1 MRTISWLIFVAICA
15 MLVGGTACDDHTR
28 PKSRDQGA
36 PGPRDRAGGGAPM
49 GAGMPGMVGADK
61 GGPPGGGGDKGG
73 APPMPGGKGGA
84 PPMPGGKGGPPPMP

>member
-36 PGPRDRAGGGAPM
+36 PGPRGGGGGGGGM
-49 GAGMPGMVGADK
+49 GGAGMPGMG
-61 GGPPGGGGDKGG
+61 GGPPQPGGVG
-73 APPMPGGKGGA
+73 APPMAK
-84 PPMPGGKGGPPPMP
+84 